1 MPFVFFVVRTFFEK
15 EPIMPKTL
23 TQRTRRDRVKP
34 VQKTPVRIVGA
45 TAATTVL
52 TVTFDQPVIL
62 KGIPEYTVDVAGP
75 TRVSAAL
82 TSPTTL
88 AITFSA
94 SVAAATAVT
103 IPFEDPGIRS
113 AVGGFV
119 ADSTFP
125 V

>member
-1 MPFVFFVVRTFFEK
+1 MLKT
-15 EPIMPKTL
+15 PIK
-23 TQRTRRDRVKP
+23 RTRERVTP
-34 VQKTPVRIVGA
+34 VQKTPVRIVSA
-45 TAATTVL
+45 TAAASVL
-52 TVTFDQPVIL
+52 TVVFDQPVIL
-62 KGIPEYTVDVAGP
+62 KGIPAYAVDVVGP

-82 TSPTTL
+82 TAPNTL

-94 SVAAATAVT
+94 AVAAATEIT

-125 V
+125 C

>member
-1 MPFVFFVVRTFFEK
+1 MLKAP
-15 EPIMPKTL
+15 L
-23 TQRTRRDRVKP
+23 QRPRGRNKP
-34 VQKTPVRIVGA
+34 VQKTPVRIVSA

-52 TVTFDQPVIL
+52 TIVFDQPVIL
-62 KGIPEYTVDVAGP
+62 KGIPAYSVDVVGP
-75 TRVSAAL
+75 TRVGAAL
-82 TSPTTL
+82 TSPTTM

-94 SVAAATAVT
+94 TVAAATEIS

>member
-1 MPFVFFVVRTFFEK
+1 MLQATKRN
-15 EPIMPKTL
+15 
-23 TQRTRRDRVKP
+23 RDRVKP
-34 VQKTPVRIVGA
+34 TQKTPVRIVSA
-45 TAATTVL
+45 TAAGSVL
-52 TVTFDQPVIL
+52 TIVFDQPVIL
-62 KGIPEYTVDVAGP
+62 TGVPQYTTDIVGATP
-75 TRVSAAL
+75 TTAAL

-88 AITFSA
+88 ALTFSA
-94 SVAAATAVT
+94 AVATATEMT

>member
-1 MPFVFFVVRTFFEK
+1 ML
-15 EPIMPKTL
+15 KTPL
-23 TQRTRRDRVKP
+23 QRPRGRVKP
-34 VQKTPVRIVGA
+34 VQKTPVRIVSV
-45 TAATTVL
+45 TVATTVL
-52 TVTFDQPVIL
+52 TVVFDQPVIL
-62 KGIPEYTVDVAGP
+62 KGIPAYDVDVAGP

-88 AITFSA
+88 TLTYSA
-94 SVAAATAVT
+94 TIATATEVT

-119 ADSTFP
+119 SDSTFP